1 MQFDD
6 FLGVV
11 WKRRFIVALTLVAC
25 LLAAGAYAATQ
36 PKRYESSATI
46 AFTPDPKGGQTYV
59 PSDNLAALL
68 STYAEVAKSRENLD
82 AAAKLLGHRLPGDVE
97 TSTGAGSGIL
107 EIIGRDTDP
116 QGAADT
122 ARTAAQALVARLSG
136 NGLLVPSIVNPA
148 VPSATPIQPR
158 PPLILSVA
166 LILGL
171 IAGVLLAL
179 VLERLRRTLDSGD
192 EVTEATSLPILGRL
206 PQERALARSGA
217 QLVWDSGD
225 YEILQESYRALRTNV
240 ELLRDGGWS
249 VLQITSAKPGEGKS
263 TVVANLAIALGQ
275 IGVRT
280 VIIDADL
287 RRPRQHD
294 IFGLRNDVGLSTA
307 MTISDTTVEP
317 SETMYANVRVL
328 TSGPISANAAELLHV
343 RFGRVLRQVKATADV
358 VLIDSPPVLPV
369 SDARVIAPSADAT
382 AFVVGAE
389 RSQTNSIVSA
399 VDKLRFAHANLIGA
413 ILNFASSQDGEQVA
427 AYGYGP
433 YISPQ
438 AQAQSPPLPSE
449 LARDNTPA

>member
-6 FLGVV
+6 FLGVI
-11 WKRRFIVALTLVAC
+11 WKRRVIVALTLVAC
-25 LLAAGAYAATQ
+25 VLAAGAYAFTQ
-36 PKRYESSATI
+36 PKRYESTATI

-59 PSDNLAALL
+59 PTDNLAALL
-68 STYAEVAKSRENLD
+68 STYAAVAKSRENKD
-82 AAAKLLGHRLPGDVE
+82 AAAKLLGRPLPGEIE

-107 EIIGRDTDP
+107 DVIGRDTDP

-122 ARTAAQALVARLSG
+122 ARTAAQALSNRLAN

-166 LILGL
+166 ILLGL

-179 VLERLRRTLDSGD
+179 VLERMRRTIETGD
-192 EVTEATSLPILGRL
+192 EVTEATALPVLGRL
-206 PQERALARSGA
+206 PRERSLARSDA
-217 QLVWDSGD
+217 QLVWETGD
-225 YEILQESYRALRTNV
+225 YEVLQESYRALRTNV
-240 ELLRDGGWS
+240 ELLRDGDWS
-249 VLQITSAKPGEGKS
+249 VLQVTSAKPGEGKS

-280 VIIDADL
+280 VVIDADL

-294 IFGLRNDVGLSTA
+294 LFGLRNDVGLSTA
-307 MTISDTTVEP
+307 MTISDTVVQP
-317 SETMYANVRVL
+317 SPTAYANVRVL

-343 RFGRVLRQVKATADV
+343 RFGRVLRQVKADADI

-389 RSQTNSIVSA
+389 RSQTSAIVSA

-413 ILNFASSQDGEQVA
+413 IVNFANSQDGEQIA

-438 AQAQSPPLPSE
+438 QNAQPIPAGLG
-449 LARDNTPA
+449 RDNANA